1 MTSWRKRIGLVCN
14 TINSLFN
21 QSFPPDRIVLNLSKD
36 EFPSGYAEL
45 PENLISLINRGLE
58 IEWVQANS
66 KSFKKLIPTLDRYRD
81 AIVMTADDDL
91 IYPYNFVQNIANNYN
106 DRPLSLNLGRT
117 WMSGYASVYEYR
129 FFGKYLHAFDRWEVW
144 RTNEDD
150 IAYGVLMML
159 NGFSCDF
166 CHDPYWQYMH
176 QVDEGNGLGRTG
188 AYNSKRNA
196 IWFNGYI
203 SRRYGVDY
211 NWLRNNISQHNSFE
225 LNDKEPY
232 SDDTAIQTYI
242 DIQFNPVEE
251 KPVPVPVE
259 VPVIIVEPPKP
270 QPEPKPKPK
279 PKPQEFKDGKKVISK
294 NTIIVINNSSKKLR
308 KIITKGA

>member
-1 MTSWRKRIGLVCN
+1 MTSWRKRIGIVCN

-45 PENLISLINRGLE
+45 PVNLTSLINRGLE

-66 KSFKKLIPTLDRYRD
+66 KAFKKLIPTLDRYRE

-91 IYPYNFVQNIANNYN
+91 IYPYDFLQQIANAYH
-106 DRPLSLNLGRT
+106 DRPLSLNGGKT

-166 CHDPYWQYMH
+166 YPY
-176 QVDEGNGLGRTG
+176 
-188 AYNSKRNA
+188 
-196 IWFNGYI
+196 
-203 SRRYGVDY
+203 
-211 NWLRNNISQHNSFE
+211 
-225 LNDKEPY
+225 PY
-232 SDDTAIQTYI
+232 
-242 DIQFNPVEE
+242 
-251 KPVPVPVE
+251 
-259 VPVIIVEPPKP
+259 
-270 QPEPKPKPK
+270 
-279 PKPQEFKDGKKVISK
+279 
-294 NTIIVINNSSKKLR
+294 
-308 KIITKGA
+308 

>member
-1 MTSWRKRIGLVCN
+1 MLHNKFFIISMTSWRKRIGIVCN

-129 FFGKYLHAFDRWEVW
+129 FF
-144 RTNEDD
+144 
-150 IAYGVLMML
+150 
-159 NGFSCDF
+159 
-166 CHDPYWQYMH
+166 
-176 QVDEGNGLGRTG
+176 
-188 AYNSKRNA
+188 
-196 IWFNGYI
+196 
-203 SRRYGVDY
+203 
-211 NWLRNNISQHNSFE
+211 
-225 LNDKEPY
+225 
-232 SDDTAIQTYI
+232 
-242 DIQFNPVEE
+242 
-251 KPVPVPVE
+251 
-259 VPVIIVEPPKP
+259 
-270 QPEPKPKPK
+270 
-279 PKPQEFKDGKKVISK
+279 
-294 NTIIVINNSSKKLR
+294 
-308 KIITKGA
+308 